1 MRLILPPMWLAI
13 ALSVSG
19 CWNSASEFM
28 REPFFS
34 PVGAGLA
41 PEETAGIQS
50 ANALAAPQPPSTGP
64 PPSLYSQPRIAHVGD
79 IVRVIISINDKAT
92 LDNASGRSQTNKD
105 GVVIDFGYNSGSSS
119 SSSNQP
125 SKALGDLSTQ
135 SSTQGQ
141 GNIDRSEQIQVSVAA
156 IVTRV
161 LANGNLVISGS
172 QEVRVNYEL
181 RQLTVAGIVNPLD
194 ISLNNTV
201 AYDRIAEARIAYGG
215 RGRSND
221 FQQPPWGQQ
230 IYDTVEAVLAGAP
243 MSDSALP
250 QGAAAGN
257 SLKASLIELA
267 VVVILAA
274 FAGAAF
280 EASRAGAPPG
290 ADKPAESSAG
300 ASPAEPS
307 TIVDLPPI
315 VTNLGAPQDTWVRLE
330 GSIIFDPGTLPH
342 PDAVAGRIGD
352 DILAYLRTVSLR
364 QLEGPIGLE
373 NIRQDLNER
382 AAIRSDG
389 KVRAFVIRTLVVQ

>member
-1 MRLILPPMWLAI
+1 
-13 ALSVSG
+13 
-19 CWNSASEFM
+19 
-28 REPFFS
+28 
-34 PVGAGLA
+34 
-41 PEETAGIQS
+41 
-50 ANALAAPQPPSTGP
+50 
-64 PPSLYSQPRIAHVGD
+64 
-79 IVRVIISINDKAT
+79 
-92 LDNASGRSQTNKD
+92 
-105 GVVIDFGYNSGSSS
+105 
-119 SSSNQP
+119 
-125 SKALGDLSTQ
+125 
-135 SSTQGQ
+135 
-141 GNIDRSEQIQVSVAA
+141 
-156 IVTRV
+156 
-161 LANGNLVISGS
+161 
-172 QEVRVNYEL
+172 
-181 RQLTVAGIVNPLD
+181 
-194 ISLNNTV
+194 
-201 AYDRIAEARIAYGG
+201 
-215 RGRSND
+215 
-221 FQQPPWGQQ
+221 
-230 IYDTVEAVLAGAP
+230 

-257 SLKASLIELA
+257 SLKASLIELV

-300 ASPAEPS
+300 ASPGEPS